1 MKVRECTT
9 DEFCN
14 ALEMETMESE
24 FLSVSLIPGHYAN
37 HVSPEAFFRALGANS
52 DVIIGAFTNDG
63 KCAGLVLGKVA
74 DDLKAN
80 SLVVNVS
87 TFIVFSKYRGG
98 TVAGRMMKQL
108 RQVAR
113 QRGCNGMFFSAVHG
127 SEMSS
132 GFAKRM
138 KPVFDIYYGEV

>member
-1 MKVRECTT
+1 MVIKECGV
-9 DEFCN
+9 DELCN
-14 ALEMETMESE
+14 AIEMRIIVPE
-24 FLSVSLIPGHYAN
+24 FLSVSLIPDHYSN
-37 HVSPEAFFRALGANS
+37 HLEAEAFIRALAANS
-52 DVIIGAFTNDG
+52 DVIIGAFTESG
-63 KCAGLVLGKVA
+63 TCAGFVFGKVA

-87 TFIVFSKYRGG
+87 TFIVFSAYRGG
-98 TVAGRMMKQL
+98 TVAGRMMRQL
-108 RQVAR
+108 RLVAG

-127 SEMSS
+127 SEMSR

>member
-1 MKVRECTT
+1 MKVKECTV
-9 DEFCN
+9 DELSN

-24 FLSVSLIPGHYAN
+24 FLSVSLIPGHYNDHAA
-37 HVSPEAFFRALGANS
+37 PEKVLRAIGANS

-63 KCAGLVLGKVA
+63 ICAGLVLGKVA

-87 TFIVFSKYRGG
+87 TFIVFSKYRGS

-113 QRGCNGMFFSAVHG
+113 QRECNGMFFSAVHG
-127 SEMSS
+127 SEMSR